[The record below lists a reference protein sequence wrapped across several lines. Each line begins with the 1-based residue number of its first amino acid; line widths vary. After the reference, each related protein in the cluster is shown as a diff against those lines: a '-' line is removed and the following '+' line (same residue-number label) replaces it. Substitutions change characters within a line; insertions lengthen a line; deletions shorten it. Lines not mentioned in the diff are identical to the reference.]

1 MCMLSHRVQKF
12 PFCFESCKVWQKSR
26 IELHV
31 GVTVFIVTAEKG
43 EYLDLLLIDVNER
56 VDRILLHKSLDELIS
71 IKLNLP
77 ICKCSCMYI
86 IEPKLIINELCQ
98 EYLAAVELLFVA
110 AKINTIDDET
120 VKLCIER
127 Q

>member
-1 MCMLSHRVQKF
+1 MTATVRTLRAPITYLFSHRIAEL

-56 VDRILLHKSLDELIS
+56 VDRILLDKSLDELIS

-77 ICKCSCMYI
+77 ICKCACMYI
-86 IEPKLIINELCQ
+86 IEPKPIINGLC
-98 EYLAAVELLFVA
+98 
-110 AKINTIDDET
+110 
-120 VKLCIER
+120 
-127 Q
+127 